1 MNRRQ
6 QISTI
11 LLTAIITVIA
21 VIFVVKVIPFK
32 LGDQVLIDVDEYEEL
47 YKTYERFEKILALE
61 RTIKEEFYQDTTDV
75 DFDTGMIKGLF
86 NSLDDKYSQYYDR
99 EEYTQFKLELTGN
112 FSGVGINI
120 DPMVDGEINVVSII
134 EGTPAAGSGILAGDR
149 IFSVDG
155 IDIIDDESHNA
166 AVGRI
171 KGPEGTEVTLGVRR
185 FNKEN
190 GKDEELS
197 FTMKRARIP
206 LPLIESEMMDER
218 VGYLRIISF
227 DEGVHGKF
235 KEALQGLMDQDMKAL
250 VLDLRSNPGG
260 SLNEV
265 IKIADE
271 ILGKQVIVSTEGPS
285 SPKRTFESDEK
296 NRLKIPFVVLIDGS
310 SASASEILAASIQD
324 TESAPLFGSHSF
336 GKGLVQDVISLPDGT
351 GFKLTTSY
359 YLTPSGRLITPDEP
373 LIPDV
378 SKEEIKELG
387 YEDSFDDFGRF
398 IDDGVLNYSVDYLN
412 ELLD

>member
-1 MNRRQ
+1 MNRRR

-61 RTIKEEFYQDTTDV
+61 RTIKEELYQDTTDV

-171 KGPEGTEVTLGVRR
+171 KGPEGTEVTLGVQI
-185 FNKEN
+185 
-190 GKDEELS
+190 G
-197 FTMKRARIP
+197 RASCR
-206 LPLIESEMMDER
+206 ER
-218 VGYLRIISF
+218 V
-227 DEGVHGKF
+227 
-235 KEALQGLMDQDMKAL
+235 
-250 VLDLRSNPGG
+250 
-260 SLNEV
+260 
-265 IKIADE
+265 
-271 ILGKQVIVSTEGPS
+271 
-285 SPKRTFESDEK
+285 
-296 NRLKIPFVVLIDGS
+296 
-310 SASASEILAASIQD
+310 
-324 TESAPLFGSHSF
+324 
-336 GKGLVQDVISLPDGT
+336 
-351 GFKLTTSY
+351 
-359 YLTPSGRLITPDEP
+359 
-373 LIPDV
+373 
-378 SKEEIKELG
+378 
-387 YEDSFDDFGRF
+387 
-398 IDDGVLNYSVDYLN
+398 
-412 ELLD
+412 